1 MEVLGGL
8 DYICQGNETEQKLS
22 NVMLFE
28 RILHVLNHAPFQQA
42 NRDFSCQR
50 KWLKCDKRDAVFL
63 FFLNQLVS
71 DQFVYHSSSNDINT
85 WRHFALSL
93 LSDHFCTSGWAHGHV
108 SMA

>member
-63 FFLNQLVS
+63 LFF
-71 DQFVYHSSSNDINT
+71 
-85 WRHFALSL
+85 
-93 LSDHFCTSGWAHGHV
+93 
-108 SMA
+108 